1 MKCLRCQSENPA
13 GQKFCGQCGARLAI
27 LCPSCN
33 TPNSPDQK
41 FCGECGTKLS
51 QVTSLLKFS
60 SPRSYT
66 PAHLAEK
73 ILTSRSA
80 IEGENKQVTVLF
92 CDLADSTGTAQRLGP
107 EGMHNLLNRF
117 FELALTQVHFYEGT
131 INQFLGDG
139 FMALFG
145 APVAHEDHARRAVL
159 AALGLQR
166 ALNALKDAVG
176 AGEPQLHARIG
187 VNTGPVMVGKV
198 GDNLRMDYTAV
209 GDTTNIAARLQDLA
223 EADSIIISESTRQPV
238 ADFVKTDP
246 LGPLQLKGRA
256 GPVVAYR
263 LVALRAGRSASEGAV
278 NRRLSAFVGRQ
289 RELGTLNTLLAQI
302 ERGHGAAV
310 GIVSEPGMGKSRLL
324 LQFHLGIRDRQLT
337 FLEARCLSYGTAIPY
352 LLVLD
357 ILRNNC
363 GILDTDMPEVVAR
376 KVRSALEEVGM
387 NADEDSPYL
396 LHILGIK
403 NEPASSPWE
412 SLDAI
417 KANTFRVLRELSLR
431 GSHRRP
437 LVLALED
444 LHWIDK
450 TSEEFFELLSASL
463 PGAPIL
469 ILSTYRQGY
478 SPPWIGRSY
487 TTQIALEP
495 LAADDGLALLESLE
509 RRVPSSA
516 ASIVVDKAEGNPFFL
531 EELARAVTEL
541 PSVNVALSVPDT
553 IQAVVAARIDRLP
566 DPAKHLLQT
575 ASVIGREVPLS
586 LLESISDGPGEVE
599 VNLQILTRSEF
610 MYDRLTTDEPVY
622 FFRHILM
629 QEVAYAS
636 LPEARRRIYHG
647 AVGATLERLNDG
659 HTERVVELLAHH
671 FGRSNEKGKAVDYCL
686 RAAEKA
692 QHRSAHTEALAFFD
706 SALQQLDAM
715 PETDANT
722 CRRIDAVVRQA
733 EVKFALGQHAQ
744 HIAALEGI
752 RDLVGKADSLRR
764 ASWHF
769 WLSFLHSLTGTHPTV
784 AIAECRVAIEI
795 AKAEG
800 FDEILASAEC
810 CLAQV
815 LTVAG
820 DMQAAL
826 DSGEHALGIFETQH
840 NAWWTCRTLW
850 IIAAAATAR
859 GEWSRALGYYRRA
872 LEYGQSTQDV
882 RLIVNAWWRT
892 AGTLIAQGD
901 ISGGLEYCRTALALS
916 PSPFD
921 LTSIKGVQGYGR
933 VKAGEIEVGIP
944 DLEEAVASSEGS
956 GVRYN
961 WSHFG
966 LRLAEAYFR
975 LGHHARAREFLQ
987 RILASNRESGYRYH
1001 EGIALRLL
1009 GEVLLSTEP
1018 EVAGEYLDQALEVLS
1033 LIGARNDLAAAL
1045 AVKGELQR
1053 ISGNHAEARH
1063 LFHRSLALFEE
1074 LGTLDG
1080 PLAVRAMLSKLE
1092 S

>member
-1 MKCLRCQSENPA
+1 
-13 GQKFCGQCGARLAI
+13 
-27 LCPSCN
+27 
-33 TPNSPDQK
+33 
-41 FCGECGTKLS
+41 
-51 QVTSLLKFS
+51 
-60 SPRSYT
+60 
-66 PAHLAEK
+66 
-73 ILTSRSA
+73 
-80 IEGENKQVTVLF
+80 
-92 CDLADSTGTAQRLGP
+92 
-107 EGMHNLLNRF
+107 MHNLLSRF
-117 FELALTQVHFYEGT
+117 FDLALTQVHFYEGT

-166 ALNALKDAVG
+166 ALGALNDAG
-176 AGEPQLHARIG
+176 DTGDSKLHARIG
-187 VNTGPVMVGKV
+187 LNTGPVMVGKI

-223 EADSIIISESTRQPV
+223 EAGSIVISETSRQPV
-238 ADFVKTDP
+238 AELVKTEP
-246 LGPLQLKGRA
+246 LGQLQLKGTST
-256 GPVVAYR
+256 PVVAHR
-263 LVALRAGRSASEGAV
+263 LIALRAGRSASESAN
-278 NRRLSAFVGRQ
+278 NRRLSTFVGRQ
-289 RELGTLNTLLAQI
+289 AELAALNARLAQI

-324 LQFHLGIRDRQLT
+324 LEFQHGIRDRRLT
-337 FLEARCLSYGTAIPY
+337 YLEARCLSYGTAIPY

-357 ILRNNC
+357 VLRSNC
-363 GILDTDMPEVVAR
+363 SILDTDLPEVVAR

-403 NEPASSPWE
+403 NEPTSGPWE

-417 KANTFRVLRELSLR
+417 KTNTFRVLRELSLR

-437 LVLALED
+437 LILALED

-450 TSEEFFELLSASL
+450 TSEEFFDLLSASL

-469 ILSTYRQGY
+469 VLSTYRQGY

-495 LAADDGLALLESLE
+495 LTADDGLALVESLE
-509 RRVPSSA
+509 RSVPSSI
-516 ASIVVDKAEGNPFFL
+516 ASIVVEKADGNPFFL
-531 EELARAVTEL
+531 EELARAVTEFHSL
-541 PSVNVALSVPDT
+541 ASPVPDT
-553 IQAVVAARIDRLP
+553 IQAVVSARIDRLP
-566 DPAKHLLQT
+566 DTAKHLLQT

-586 LLESISDGPGEVE
+586 LLEAVSDGPGAVE
-599 VNLQILTRSEF
+599 VNLQVLTRSEF

-622 FFRHILM
+622 IFRHVLM

-636 LPEARRRIYHG
+636 LPETRRRIYHG
-647 AVGATLERLNDG
+647 AIGVTLERVNDG
-659 HTERVVELLAHH
+659 HTDRVVELLAHH
-671 FGRSNEKGKAVDYCL
+671 FVRSNDKERGVDYCL

-692 QHRSAHTEALAFFD
+692 QRRSGHIEALAFFD
-706 SALQQLDAM
+706 SALQQLDGM
-715 PETDANT
+715 PQTEANT
-722 CRRIDAVVRQA
+722 GRRIDAVVRQA
-733 EVKFALGQHAQ
+733 EVKFALGRHAQ
-744 HIAALEGI
+744 HITALEGI
-752 RDLVGKADSLRR
+752 RDLIGRADGRRR

-769 WLSFLHSLTGTHPTV
+769 WLSFLHSLTGTHPTL
-784 AIAECRVAIEI
+784 AIAECRIAIDI
-795 AKAEG
+795 AKADG
-800 FDEILASAEC
+800 FDDILASAEC

-826 DSGEHALGIFETQH
+826 DFGEHALSIFETQR

-850 IIAAAATAR
+850 IVAAAATAR
-859 GEWSRALGYYRRA
+859 GEWTRALGYYRRA

-892 AGTLIAQGD
+892 AGTLVARGD
-901 ISGGLEYCRTALALS
+901 IAGGLEYCRTALSLS

-921 LTSIKGVQGYGR
+921 LTSIKGVQGYCR
-933 VKAGEIEVGIP
+933 VKAGEIEAGIP

-961 WSHFG
+961 WSHFS
-966 LRLAEAYFR
+966 LRLSEAYLR
-975 LGHHARAREFLQ
+975 LGHHARARALLEG
-987 RILASNRESGYRYH
+987 ILAGSRESGYRYH

-1009 GEVLLSTEP
+1009 GEVLMPTES
-1018 EVAGEYLDQALEVLS
+1018 ELAVGYLDQALEVLS
-1033 LIGARNDLAAAL
+1033 LIGARNDLAVAL
-1045 AVKGELQR
+1045 AAKGQLRR
-1053 ISGNHAEARH
+1053 ISGNHAEARD
-1063 LFHRSLALFEE
+1063 LLQRSLALFEE

-1080 PLAVRAMLSKLE
+1080 PPAVRAMLSELG